1 MLNAPAILLLGA
13 VLVTL
18 WMAWRSGRLPHF
30 PGRVNFVAMQ
40 LSASWWATAA
50 ALEILAVAPD
60 DKLFWAKMAWIGIV
74 GAPSFWTLFIW
85 SYIHGELRPRWRLI
99 PIGMGLLTWA
109 VAMTND
115 WHRLMYVSAIPINDQ
130 PGAAL
135 DYSHGFWFFATT
147 VYLYAFM
154 VLSVV
159 VTASG
164 IHRAAP
170 AYRAH
175 YLGFLLAMAV
185 PWMANIGYVTGN
197 AFLFDFDPTPF
208 SFLLMGSV
216 FYWLI
221 TRRRLFALLPVARH
235 ALLDAVPDPVLV
247 LDADGTVVEANP
259 AALALSAAPGGL
271 IGRRLAD
278 LPDLGPA
285 LAERNVPTDGLQA
298 RLVSLGQGAG
308 RRAFEATRVALVSG
322 ALASGGERSV
332 GHLLLLRDVTHRRR
346 VEARLEE
353 TVQRL
358 DAARAEAEARLAA
371 EQEAKHALNSY
382 LSMAAHEFKTPLA
395 IIDSAAQLLM
405 MEAERNAPSMLP
417 RLDKIRQAV
426 RRQVNLLES
435 CLADDRLSHPTVTLR
450 MERIDLPALLRA
462 VAEAAPNDDAG
473 DPPIKLNL
481 TDCPARLIGDSAL
494 LELCVHNL
502 LGNALKYSPPGGWV
516 ELRAWTERAE
526 DGRPLAVLAVTDQG
540 IGVPPDALPHI
551 FDRFFRAPN
560 ASGAAGSGVGLNMVR
575 RIATLHGGTIQVDSQ
590 LGVGSR
596 FTLTLPTDGADQ
608 DADSGDGMAAI
619 AQTPPPNH
627 SSDR

>member
-1 MLNAPAILLLGA
+1 
-13 VLVTL
+13 
-18 WMAWRSGRLPHF
+18 
-30 PGRVNFVAMQ
+30 
-40 LSASWWATAA
+40 
-50 ALEILAVAPD
+50 
-60 DKLFWAKMAWIGIV
+60 
-74 GAPSFWTLFIW
+74 
-85 SYIHGELRPRWRLI
+85 
-99 PIGMGLLTWA
+99 MGLLTWA

-308 RRAFEATRVALVSG
+308 RRAFEATRVAW
-322 ALASGGERSV
+322 
-332 GHLLLLRDVTHRRR
+332 
-346 VEARLEE
+346 
-353 TVQRL
+353 
-358 DAARAEAEARLAA
+358 
-371 EQEAKHALNSY
+371 
-382 LSMAAHEFKTPLA
+382 P
-395 IIDSAAQLLM
+395 
-405 MEAERNAPSMLP
+405 
-417 RLDKIRQAV
+417 
-426 RRQVNLLES
+426 
-435 CLADDRLSHPTVTLR
+435 
-450 MERIDLPALLRA
+450 
-462 VAEAAPNDDAG
+462 AAPW
-473 DPPIKLNL
+473 
-481 TDCPARLIGDSAL
+481 PAVGNGRSAI
-494 LELCVHNL
+494 CCCC
-502 LGNALKYSPPGGWV
+502 ATSP
-516 ELRAWTERAE
+516 T
-526 DGRPLAVLAVTDQG
+526 
-540 IGVPPDALPHI
+540 
-551 FDRFFRAPN
+551 
-560 ASGAAGSGVGLNMVR
+560 AAGSRPSLR
-575 RIATLHGGTIQVDSQ
+575 RRSNGW
-590 LGVGSR
+590 
-596 FTLTLPTDGADQ
+596 
-608 DADSGDGMAAI
+608 
-619 AQTPPPNH
+619 TPPAPKPKRG
-627 SSDR
+627 SPPSRRPSTR